1 MILGTYESSKTIL
14 SSKQQ
19 FSCKSTY
26 LLKQNYLSEFAT
38 KSEKEK
44 VLRNL
49 GIINNRIP
57 INVAWGEI
65 VGNVTDQKDLDIFL
79 KKNEVQNLQYTNV
92 TYSSIFNVK
101 EALDQAL
108 QGSIQQVET
117 LEDRDNIDY
126 ATPGTLCY
134 VQETDQYFK
143 LTADNSWELFNSIG
157 ELSADKVSYTNQEL
171 GVENVKQALDA
182 IISLLDSGTSTW
194 KYTFTCNPST
204 AYYGTQINVVYSYNM
219 ISEVSDLKVEF
230 DGISSTKKSGSI
242 TKTLTAPASVTLKA
256 TSSLGTINKTISPNF
271 VFKGF
276 YCLSQNETYNNEEL
290 KELVSNSVIDCG
302 DEEYYIYCIIHSD
315 SIIIKDPNFGLEDSG
330 AFIKQE
336 EITLPKG
343 TFANQIYELS
353 GYKVFRSS
361 NKLTGKWTIKI

>member
-1 MILGTYESSKTIL
+1 MILGTYESSKTVL

-26 LLKQNYLSEFAT
+26 LLKQNYLSEFQT

-57 INVAWGEI
+57 INTAWGEI
-65 VGNVTDQKDLDIFL
+65 IGNITDQKDLDIFL
-79 KKNEVQNLQYTNV
+79 KKNEVQNLQYTNL

-108 QGSIQQVET
+108 QGSIQWVET
-117 LEDRDNIDY
+117 IEDRDNISY
-126 ATPGTLCY
+126 ATPGMLCY
-134 VQETDQYFK
+134 VQETDQYFRLK
-143 LTADNSWELFNSIG
+143 ADNSWELFNSVG
-157 ELSADKVSYTNQEL
+157 ELSADKVKYINNQL
-171 GVENVKQALDA
+171 GVENVQQALDA
-182 IISLLDSGTSTW
+182 IVSLLDSGTSTW

-204 AYYGTQINVVYSYNM
+204 AYYGTEVDVTYSYNM
-219 ISEVSDLKVEF
+219 LSEVSDLQVEF
-230 DGISSTKKSGSI
+230 DGITSTKKNGSI
-242 TKTLTAPASVTLKA
+242 TKTLTAPVSVTLKA

-271 VFKGF
+271 IYKGF
-276 YCLSQNETYNNEEL
+276 YCFSQNEEYNNEEL
-290 KELVSNSVIDCG
+290 KELSSTIDCG
-302 DEEYYIYCIIHSD
+302 DEECYIYCVIHSN
-315 SIIIKDPNFGLEDSG
+315 SVIIKDPNFGLEDSG
-330 AFIKQE
+330 AFIKQQ

-343 TFANQIYELS
+343 TFTNQIKDLS
-353 GYKVFRSS
+353 GYKIFRSS